1 MRGAVFEPCSEPY
14 QVARADTV
22 LGSANINRSV
32 ALKCA
37 TAGRGFGAF
46 APWTVQDT
54 GGLVKLLVLRK
65 RCCLA
70 A

>member
-1 MRGAVFEPCSEPY
+1 MRGEVFEPSSEPC

-22 LGSANINRSV
+22 LGGAKINRSA

-46 APWTVQDT
+46 APWTVQAA
-54 GGLVKLLVLRK
+54 GGLVKLM
-65 RCCLA
+65 
-70 A
+70 

>member
-1 MRGAVFEPCSEPY
+1 MRGAVFEPCSEPC

-46 APWTVQDT
+46 APWTVQAA
-54 GGLVKLLVLRK
+54 GGLVKLM
-65 RCCLA
+65 
-70 A
+70 